1 MTQDRLV
8 PGQSGADYWSKD
20 IMDLD
25 AQQKAYRAI
34 PVPVLAN
41 ENQKH
46 IDARVELELLVE
58 HLATRNDFKIPAPSF
73 HGLSPE
79 DATAAF
85 LQYAEEVQ
93 NAPPEEKADAQRSLG
108 GHLKGFGESIRN
120 GLMGGLSKAMGIP
133 GVSQTI
139 SAVSFLVKKSQHSY
153 FTTLLNS
160 YLGNKILSEASKSG
174 SKRIQTSLGGKK
186 GS

>member
-20 IMDLD
+20 IMGLD

-41 ENQKH
+41 EKQKH

-58 HLATRNDFKIPAPSF
+58 HLATRNDFKIPPPSF

-79 DATAAF
+79 DATAVF
-85 LQYAEEVQ
+85 LEYA
-93 NAPPEEKADAQRSLG
+93 ACLLYTSDAAD
-108 GHLKGFGESIRN
+108 E
-120 GLMGGLSKAMGIP
+120 
-133 GVSQTI
+133 
-139 SAVSFLVKKSQHSY
+139 
-153 FTTLLNS
+153 
-160 YLGNKILSEASKSG
+160 
-174 SKRIQTSLGGKK
+174 
-186 GS
+186 